1 MPRTNKELLKDVLLE
16 GGKGAALG
24 TGAGM
29 LLNSGEPLLEDLGDT
44 ANVMNRFG
52 FHRKHIKEFPREAMP
67 AMLGLGTASYNVGKE
82 LGNELFDRAEE
93 KIRAKKKKRD

>member
-16 GGKGAALG
+16 GSRGAALG

-29 LLNSGEPLLEDLGDT
+29 LLNSSQPLLKDFGNT
-44 ANVMNRFG
+44 ANVMDRFG
-52 FHRKHIKEFPREAMP
+52 FHRKHIKDFPQKALP
-67 AMLGLGTASYNVGKE
+67 AMLGLGTASYNIGQE
-82 LGNELFDRAEE
+82 LGNELFDRTEE